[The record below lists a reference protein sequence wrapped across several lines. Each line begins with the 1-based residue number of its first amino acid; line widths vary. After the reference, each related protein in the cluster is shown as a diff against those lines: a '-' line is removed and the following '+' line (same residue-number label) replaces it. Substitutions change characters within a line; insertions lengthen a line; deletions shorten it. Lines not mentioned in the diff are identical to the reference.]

1 MTVKRIIMRYL
12 ELNPGTRIANHI
24 FETIVPQFG
33 QNVYGILHTPGT
45 YSRAWRDLRE
55 KNELAKYGY
64 SAIEVEV
71 NNSKEKHFVIRRLS
85 EVHRNSEGSSQQ
97 AGDNNPVSGTQEASS
112 T

>member
-1 MTVKRIIMRYL
+1 MTVKKIILRYL

-24 FETIVPQFG
+24 FETVVPNFG
-33 QNVYGILHTPGT
+33 HDIYGILHSPGT

-55 KNELAKYGY
+55 KGELAKYGY
-64 SAIEVEV
+64 SVIEVEA
-71 NNSKEKHFVIRRLS
+71 NNSKEKHFIVRRLS

-97 AGDNNPVSGTQEASS
+97 TGNNNPVSGLKETPS

>member
-1 MTVKRIIMRYL
+1 MRYL

-24 FETIVPQFG
+24 FETVVPNFG
-33 QNVYGILHTPGT
+33 NDIYGILHSPGT

-55 KNELAKYGY
+55 KNELAKYGF
-64 SAIEVEV
+64 SAIEVEA
-71 NNSKEKHFVIRRLS
+71 NNSKEKYFVVRRLS

-97 AGDNNPVSGTQEASS
+97 AGNNNPVSGVKEAPS